1 MKRYVLL
8 SHDSKTMNTLYYDE
22 MTGQICL
29 LENKKVEKDF
39 LSVSDDLGCS
49 IRFSI
54 CFFSFLNVYAD
65 GFADWSIC
73 GKSSPERMEDCR

>member
-8 SHDSKTMNTLYYDE
+8 SHDSKTMNTFYYDE

-39 LSVSDDLGCS
+39 LS
-49 IRFSI
+49 
-54 CFFSFLNVYAD
+54 
-65 GFADWSIC
+65 
-73 GKSSPERMEDCR
+73 E